1 MTTSSDTVAEQ
12 RVLSFLPASP
22 AEREAFRKDFRKG
35 FRKDFAEGRRE
46 VGEFWTAK
54 QRQGHALH
62 EISYRACFKPQLPQF
77 FIERYSRAGD
87 CVLDPFSGRG
97 TTALQAA
104 LMGRKVAASDGNPLC
119 LMLLRPRLMPPS
131 LSAVAERLRTI
142 EQERAWRTS
151 PASIASEHDLLAF
164 FHPRVL
170 EQLVA
175 LKAWFGKREE
185 SGAFDATDD
194 WIRMV
199 ALNRLTGH
207 SPGFFSVRTM
217 PPNQAVSLQTQRR
230 LNAKHEQKPPWR
242 DVAALILKKSKSLL
256 RDGVPSLQ
264 ARDVKLAVCP
274 SQKMSYLKKNSV
286 DLVVTSPPF
295 LNTVDYK
302 KDNWLR
308 LWFADLKTEAV
319 ACDVHASLE
328 RWRSFVRDTFTEF
341 ARVVRSGGRVAF
353 EVGEVRGG
361 SVLLEEEVA
370 GAVAGLPF
378 VHAKTFINQ
387 QSFTKTA
394 NCWGVKNNERGTNS
408 NRIAVF
414 ERY

>member
-1 MTTSSDTVAEQ
+1 MIFDTATEQPREQ
-12 RVLSFLPASP
+12 RPISLRTKPV
-22 AEREAFRKDFRKG
+22 ERKCL
-35 FRKDFAEGRRE
+35 AEGRRE

-77 FIERYSRAGD
+77 FIERYSRIGGR
-87 CVLDPFSGRG
+87 VLDPFMGRG

-104 LMGRKVAASDGNPLC
+104 LMGRKVATSDANPLC
-119 LMLLRPRLMPPS
+119 LFLLRPRLNPPS
-131 LSAVAERLRTI
+131 LDAIAERLQKIKFHATVTGEDR
-142 EQERAWRTS
+142 ELEV
-151 PASIASEHDLLAF
+151 F

-175 LKAWFGKREE
+175 LKAWFRKREE
-185 SGAFDATDD
+185 SGAFDTIDD

-207 SPGFFSVRTM
+207 SAGFFSVRTM
-217 PPNQAVSLQTQRR
+217 PPNQAVSLQTQRK
-230 LNAKHEQKPPWR
+230 LNAKHGQQPPWR

-256 RDGVPSLQ
+256 RDGVPSIS
-264 ARDVKLAVCP
+264 AKDVKLAVCP

-308 LWFADLKTEAV
+308 LWFADLKTETM

-353 EVGEVRGG
+353 EVGEVRKGR
-361 SVLLEEEVA
+361 VLLEEEV
-370 GAVAGLPF
+370 GIAVAGLPF
-378 VHAKTFINQ
+378 VHEKTFVNQ

-394 NCWGVKNNERGTNS
+394 NCWGVKNNQRGTNS

-414 ERY
+414 EKR